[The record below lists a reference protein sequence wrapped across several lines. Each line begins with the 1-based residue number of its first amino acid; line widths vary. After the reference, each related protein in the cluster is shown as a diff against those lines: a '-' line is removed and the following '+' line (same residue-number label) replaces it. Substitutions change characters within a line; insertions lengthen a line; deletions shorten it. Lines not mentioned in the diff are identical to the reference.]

1 MYYIKV
7 KETEIEEFRK
17 QEADMDNCIFC
28 KIIDG
33 SIPSVK
39 VYEDDDFK
47 VIMDIAPAAKGHVL
61 VLPKKHCADL
71 LTIDKDVAS
80 KALIVASKI
89 ANAQKKALN
98 CDGINLLQNTGE
110 AAWQSVFHLHIHL
123 IPRFKDDGVCV
134 PWEHVQYA
142 EGEAEEYAAKIRACL

>member
-1 MYYIKV
+1 
-7 KETEIEEFRK
+7 
-17 QEADMDNCIFC
+17 MDNCIFC
-28 KIIDG
+28 MIIDG
-33 SIPSVK
+33 KIPSTT

-47 VIMDIAPAAKGHVL
+47 AIMDISPAAKGHVL

-71 LTIDKDVAS
+71 LTIDPDVAS

-98 CDGINLLQNTGE
+98 CDGINLLQNSGE

-123 IPRFKDDGVCV
+123 IPRYKDDNVQM
-134 PWEHVQYA
+134 PWTHVTYADGEVAEYA
-142 EGEAEEYAAKIRACL
+142 EKIRAFL